1 MVHGRQMF
9 FNFLIFIVCLCL
21 GLKSSGQT
29 GYFETLNEKNLLS
42 SNYIN
47 NIYQDSFG
55 YIWIST
61 GFGLNCYDGYQVVN
75 LNLPSPEPNIAIS
88 PEVNQVLEDS
98 LKNLWIATSSGL
110 ISYNLVS
117 YKYNWH
123 ILDDSKNSFSSVV
136 VRHLILD
143 RDNTLFVLT
152 PTACFRYLQSN
163 NRFEKLKIPGLE
175 KTIFTK
181 MMKDNEHNFWFVS
194 DHYILKWNETS
205 GQEKIYQ
212 HNPADP
218 GSLGPL
224 SLNNLFNDSKGKIWV
239 SLSSGIDKYLPLQ
252 DKFEH
257 HTVVGG
263 VLSVTEDQEGVFWM
277 ATWEDGF
284 CKYNPQTKAFSKYQN
299 DPNDPFSL
307 LSNSLRCLNFDLDG
321 NLWIGTNGNGV
332 NIFKEDYWRFKQYQS
347 ILGNNNSLNS
357 NVIRSFCEAKNG
369 VWIGTE
375 NGGLNY
381 LDRFTGK
388 YSHYSDLSNTQ
399 KKRSNLIVL
408 AICEDLNG
416 QIWLG
421 TIGGLFR
428 FNKAKAGYE
437 YVQLSFGSERPP
449 EIWCIS
455 KNEKGILWL
464 GTNIGLIKFNPENNQ
479 AERFTSTPNDTKT
492 LSNNSIPAILPV
504 SNNILWVGTK
514 NGLNRFDCITN
525 EVKRYF
531 NNPADINSIADNSV
545 NHILLSSKGELWVVT
560 NNGLSKFNPEKDNFT
575 NFRNEN
581 WPSRVLLGLL
591 EDEKGNL
598 WISSHHGI
606 INFNSKGFITK
617 SYDIHDGL
625 QSNQFLSGALMR
637 TRNGEMFFGGV
648 NGFNSFKPSEI
659 KINTNE
665 PKVIITSIFINNQEA
680 KFGAHRSPLKQSL
693 QSTKKI
699 ALNFGQNTFNLN
711 FLAINYTHTEKNQ
724 YAYKLEGFDKEWINC
739 DIRRTAFYTNI
750 PHGKYRFIVKA
761 ANNDGVWNE
770 QGASL
775 EIVVLPPIWAT
786 WWARILYVLIPIIML
801 YFFRRY
807 SIIGIEVK
815 NQLDLERIEKEK
827 VKEVYDMKMR
837 FFMNIS
843 HEFRTPLTLIIDPI
857 ENVLKQLR
865 DDSVMKKTLALSHKN
880 ALRMLGLVNQLLE
893 FRKIETGNVALCVS
907 EQEIVGFTTEV
918 IDSFWEKASKHAIT
932 IELRTS
938 LQQIQVWFDK
948 EKMEIILF
956 NLLSNAL
963 KFTPEN
969 GRITISL
976 SLIQKEYLRKTN
988 KIRLLSKQE
997 LKLKEFVRIEVEDTG
1012 RGIPAENLEHVFDR
1026 FYQVA
1031 GQHHDIEK
1039 GTGIGL
1045 SLTKDLVEVHGGSIE
1060 ATSIVNIGSRFIIL
1074 IPTGNEH
1081 FAMSEIN
1088 LEASETNNGLMKK
1101 QVEMFDFNEQ
1111 EAEIEDVEGK
1121 ALDHRYVILFV
1132 DDNADISSYFKINME
1147 QIYQVHIG
1155 HNGQEGFELA
1165 QKYLPDLIIT
1175 DVMMPVMD
1183 GIEMTRKIK
1192 NNEITRHIPV
1202 ILLSARSA
1210 SESQR
1215 EALEEGATDYITKP
1229 FSMDILQLK
1238 IRSILADREI
1248 IQAKYRMNL
1257 LSPSVEIAYASAD
1270 EKFMKKLHELI
1281 EKNIGEPNFEV
1292 ESIVDQIGMSRAQLY
1307 RKLNSL
1313 TGQSVKEFVRN
1324 VRLRTAAELLAKGDL
1339 RVVEVMTMVGINN
1352 RAYFIKCF
1360 KEIYG
1365 VNPSNYKAS
1374 SKHDAL

>member
-1 MVHGRQMF
+1 MVYGRQAF
-9 FNFLIFIVCLCL
+9 YRFSIFIAFFSL
-21 GLKSSGQT
+21 GLKSSGQS
-29 GYFETLNEKNLLS
+29 GYFETFNEKNLLS

-61 GFGLNCYDGYQVVN
+61 GFGLNCYDGYQIN
-75 LNLPSPEPNIAIS
+75 TLNLPSPEPNLAIS

-98 LKNLWIATSSGL
+98 HKNLWIATSSGL
-110 ISYNLVS
+110 ISYDLIS
-117 YKYNWH
+117 HEYNWH
-123 ILDDSKNSFSSVV
+123 LLDDSKNSFISVS

-143 RDNTLFVLT
+143 RENNLFVLT
-152 PTACFRYLQSN
+152 PNACFRYQRSD
-163 NRFEKLKIPGLE
+163 NRFEKLVIPGLE
-175 KTIFTK
+175 KAGFTK
-181 MMKDNEHNFWFVS
+181 MLKDNEHNLWFVN
-194 DHYILKWNETS
+194 DHYLLKWNETT
-205 GQEKIYQ
+205 GKEKIYQ
-212 HNPADP
+212 HNPPADP
-218 GSLGPL
+218 NSLGPL
-224 SLNNLFNDSKGKIWV
+224 SLNNLFTDSKGNIWV

-252 DKFEH
+252 DNFEH

-263 VLSVTEDQEGVFWM
+263 VLSIIEDRQGVFWM
-277 ATWEDGF
+277 ATWEDGL
-284 CKYNPQTKAFSKYQN
+284 CKYNPQTKAFSKYRN
-299 DPNDPFSL
+299 NPNDPFSL
-307 LSNSLRCLNFDLDG
+307 LSNSLRCLNFDSDG

-347 ILGNNNSLNS
+347 ILGNDNSLNS
-357 NVIRSFCEAKNG
+357 NVIRSFCEAENG

-381 LDRFTGK
+381 FDRKTGK
-388 YSHYSDLSNTQ
+388 YSHYLDLSDFP
-399 KKRSNLIVL
+399 KKRSTLIVL
-408 AICEDLNG
+408 AICEDLKG
-416 QIWLG
+416 QLWLG

-437 YVQLSFGSERPP
+437 YVQLPFGSELPP

-455 KNEKGILWL
+455 RDDNGILWL
-464 GTNIGLIKFNPENNQ
+464 GSNNGLIKFNPHNKQ
-479 AERFTSTPNDTKT
+479 AERFISNPIDTKT
-492 LSNNSIPAILPV
+492 LSNNSIPSILPV
-504 SNNILWVGTK
+504 SNNVLWVGTK
-514 NGLNRFDCITN
+514 NGLNKFDCTTH

-531 NNPADINSIADNSV
+531 NNLADTNSIADNSI
-545 NHILLSSKGELWVVT
+545 NHILLSSKGELWFAT
-560 NNGLSKFNPEKDNFT
+560 NNGLSKFNSKKDNFT

-581 WPSRVLLGLL
+581 WPSRVLLGML

-606 INFNSKGFITK
+606 INFSPQGFIVK
-617 SYDIHDGL
+617 SYGIHDGL
-625 QSNQFLSGALMR
+625 QSNQFLSGAFMR
-637 TRNGEMFFGGV
+637 TGNGEMFFGGV

-659 KINTNE
+659 RINKNE
-665 PKVIITSIFINNQEA
+665 PKVLITSIFINNQEA
-680 KFGAHRSPLKQSL
+680 KIGVHGSPLKQSL
-693 QSTKKI
+693 QSTQKI
-699 ALNFGQNTFNLN
+699 SLNFGQNTFNLN
-711 FLAINYTHTEKNQ
+711 FLAINYIHTEKNQ
-724 YAYKLEGFDKEWINC
+724 YAYKLEGFDNEWINC
-739 DIRRTAFYTNI
+739 DTRKTAFYTNI
-750 PHGKYRFIVKA
+750 PHGKYRFCVKA

-770 QGASL
+770 QGTSL

-786 WWARILYVLIPIIML
+786 WWARFLYVLIPIIML
-801 YFFRRY
+801 YFLRKY
-807 SIIGIEVK
+807 SIIGIKVK
-815 NQLDLERIEKEK
+815 NQLELERIEKEK

-857 ENVLKQLR
+857 ENVLRQLR
-865 DDSVMKKTLALSHKN
+865 DESVMKKTLALSHKN

-893 FRKIETGNVALCVS
+893 FRKIETGNVALRVS

-918 IDSFWEKASKHAIT
+918 IDSFCEKAGKHSIA

-948 EKMEIILF
+948 EKMEIVLF

-976 SLIQKEYLRKTN
+976 SVIQKECQSKQN
-988 KIRLLSKQE
+988 KIKLLSKQNS
-997 LKLKEFVRIEVEDTG
+997 KQKEFVRLEVEDTG
-1012 RGIPAENLEHVFDR
+1012 RGIPTESLEHIFDR

-1031 GQHHDIEK
+1031 AQYQDIEK

-1045 SLTKDLVEVHGGSIE
+1045 SLTKDLVELHGGSIE
-1060 ATSIVNIGSRFIIL
+1060 ATSIVNIGSRFIVFL
-1074 IPTGNEH
+1074 PTGNEH
-1081 FAMSEIN
+1081 FAMNEIHQ
-1088 LEASETNNGLMKK
+1088 EALNTNKGLIKK
-1101 QVEMFDFNEQ
+1101 QLEMYDFNEM
-1111 EAEIEDVEGK
+1111 EADIDDSDENLSGR
-1121 ALDHRYVILFV
+1121 RYVILFV
-1132 DDNADISSYFKINME
+1132 DDNADISTYFKINMDS
-1147 QIYQVHIG
+1147 IYQVHIG

-1257 LSPSVEIAYASAD
+1257 LSPSVEITYASAD

-1360 KEIYG
+1360 KEQFG

-1374 SKHDAL
+1374 LK